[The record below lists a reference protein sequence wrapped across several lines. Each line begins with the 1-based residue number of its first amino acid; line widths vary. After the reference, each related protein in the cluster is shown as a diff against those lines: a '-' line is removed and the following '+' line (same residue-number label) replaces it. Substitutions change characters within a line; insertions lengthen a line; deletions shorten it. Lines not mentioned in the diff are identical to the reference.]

1 MRLLREF
8 VGCRTAQKAFSQGR
22 DRGHSHKALGCVLVL
37 AVLACS
43 CIARKDVVLP
53 PTQEAAVEPAKVDT
67 APLEKWIVSR
77 LSRRLEQIL
86 EERVVHI
93 TADAAPRVYRETW
106 DKETPHVDIFF
117 SDYAL
122 RLPLGEI
129 VGYPWESVEEQFD
142 TGQLGPVLLKNGWQV
157 WLGYIERADAI
168 SDDLSISAR
177 ETCSQLSSSGD
188 AERDPIVRR
197 LCDDFREGFV
207 FTDDLELF
215 RRLWHSP
222 FHVEN
227 PVELGVKEALAT
239 LFLADLKRLIAPP
252 GAEEHVA
259 EVATPWMKGFEFGG
273 EITEPGFSTELFDNS
288 NHVTV
293 LFLPPESPGEPLDEE
308 FRQKVLASVR
318 RHKRWAPGFDML
330 GKAEAVQQLPDLDNS
345 REVSTL
351 LLFSSLQFPDHKS
364 RAARMLVKLY
374 PPGDPQYE
382 WVTSILE
389 AMIRGE

>member
-1 MRLLREF
+1 MHLLLGF
-8 VGCRTAQKAFSQGR
+8 VGCRTAQKAFSERR
-22 DRGHSHKALGCVLVL
+22 DMARSAKALGCVLAL

-43 CIARKDVVLP
+43 CIIRKDVVLP
-53 PTQEAAVEPAKVDT
+53 ARQEAAVEPAEIDT
-67 APLEKWIVSR
+67 APAKEWIVSR
-77 LSRRLEQIL
+77 LSGRLGQIL

-93 TADAAPRVYRETW
+93 TANAAPRLYQETW
-106 DKETPHVDIFF
+106 GKNTPHVDIFF

-129 VGYPWESVEEQFD
+129 AGYPWESVEEQFQ

-157 WLGYIERADAI
+157 WLGYIERADAF
-168 SDDLSISAR
+168 SHDLSISAR

-207 FTDDLELF
+207 FADDLELF

-222 FHVEN
+222 FHVEK
-227 PVELGVKEALAT
+227 PMELGVKEALAT
-239 LFLADLKRLIAPP
+239 LFLADLKRLISPP

-259 EVATPWMKGFEFGG
+259 EVATPRMKGFEFGG
-273 EITEPGFSTELFDNS
+273 EITEPGFSTELFDDS

-293 LFLPPESPGEPLDEE
+293 LFLPPEPPGEPLDEE
-308 FRQKVLASVR
+308 FRRKVLASVR

-330 GKAEAVQQLPDLDNS
+330 GKAEAVQQFPDLDNS

-364 RAARMLVKLY
+364 RAARMLTKLF